1 METLRSHEV
10 TRIYADA
17 KMFYLGQLV
26 EDQMGNV
33 FEFVKY
39 NAGDGAVTGT
49 AGHITVGLDS
59 AYPDGEV
66 TADVNSATIAA
77 ILQDAR
83 GILMA
88 ALTDGSY
95 GFIQKEGRNR
105 IAMLSDGSVAQGELL
120 MVHAT
125 TTGCVDTHD
134 AAAKTVVGIALEA
147 DSGTALAVGTVRLTM

>member
-33 FEFVKY
+33 FEFVKF

-77 ILQDAR
+77 ILQDPR

-95 GFIQKEGRNR
+95 GFVQKKGRNL
-105 IAMLSDGSVAQGELL
+105 IAMLSDQNVAQGNRLT
-120 MVHAT
+120 A
-125 TTGCVDTHD
+125 D
-134 AAAKTVVGIALEA
+134 AAITGAVKPKAANTAADLGVALEA
-147 DSGTALAVGTVRLTM
+147 DVVSVLAVGSVLLDM